1 MANIY
6 NYIRQHNEIS
16 EVLDQ
21 IKLLID
27 KDVVSNAKQLAELI
41 NNLAGKLKIH
51 LTMEDKYLYPSL
63 KNEIVSK
70 QIALKFEEEMGNISV
85 IFNEF
90 KLKYNTTNKIET
102 NSKNFKVDIVKL
114 LFLLE
119 NRLNKEEKE
128 LYILA

>member
-27 KDVVSNAKQLAELI
+27 KDVVSNATQLAELI

-90 KLKYNTTNKIET
+90 KLQFGN
-102 NSKNFKVDIVKL
+102 
-114 LFLLE
+114 
-119 NRLNKEEKE
+119 
-128 LYILA
+128 